1 MLLFA
6 GQPPPAP
13 APAPPRPAGRP
24 RPAAPPA
31 RRALDTDGE
40 SVPNLATEAAPG
52 HAVERVGKTDGAV
65 GFARAEQLIF
75 EQTAT
80 QVDDVLERGAA
91 TPIATVI
98 AIRGITETQDGEV
111 LIKGVAIAVE
121 TDVGEHRVGD
131 GLREG
136 QRLGTGPVKGDDVR
150 AGRDVVDLGAGVR
163 RSGGVSPD
171 QYVASSVLV
180 IIYATAGLEEGNPL
194 RVGVGH
200 VDSTGRGSDDALRL

>member
-6 GQPPPAP
+6 GPPHTAQ
-13 APAPPRPAGRP
+13 AQAQQRKAGRL
-24 RPAAPPA
+24 RHAEHLA
-31 RRALDTDGE
+31 RSAQDTDGE
-40 SVPNLATEAAPG
+40 SVPILATEAAPG
-52 HAVERVGKTDGAV
+52 HAVERAGKTDGAV

-150 AGRDVVDLGAGVR
+150 AGRDVVELGAGVWR
-163 RSGGVSPD
+163 CGGFSPD
-171 QYVASSVLV
+171 QYGA
-180 IIYATAGLEEGNPL
+180 AA
-194 RVGVGH
+194 
-200 VDSTGRGSDDALRL
+200 GRGGGGAAAGRGGGGPRRGGGG